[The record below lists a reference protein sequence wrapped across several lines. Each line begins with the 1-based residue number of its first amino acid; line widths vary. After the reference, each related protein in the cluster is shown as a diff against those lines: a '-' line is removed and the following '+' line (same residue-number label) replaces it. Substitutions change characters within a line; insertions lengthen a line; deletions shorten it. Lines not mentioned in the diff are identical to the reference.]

1 MAKQAP
7 DTDKGRDTVRDQTRF
22 QTQSCISLVVIYVH
36 MQTPPPPLATFS
48 EYYLATLLVSWHFI
62 QFYPTRQIFLPRRT
76 AHVQN
81 NIVSYSKQQY
91 LMYLYYCKGRFRVGV
106 GVNFNKTQSNRYKK
120 ICIVGFRY

>member
-22 QTQSCISLVVIYVH
+22 KTQSCISLVVIYVH
-36 MQTPPPPLATFS
+36 IQIPPPPQKNPSFS
-48 EYYLATLLVSWHFI
+48 N
-62 QFYPTRQIFLPRRT
+62 FLWIPRLT

-91 LMYLYYCKGRFRVGV
+91 LM
-106 GVNFNKTQSNRYKK
+106 
-120 ICIVGFRY
+120 